1 MTMVNRETK
10 INRFQVISQRMMKK
24 ILIIRKAG
32 YANPKNASIHHFSG
46 LINPEK

>member
-1 MTMVNRETK
+1 MTMVMRETK
-10 INRFQVISQRMMKK
+10 INRFQVISHKMIKM
-24 ILIIRKAG
+24 ILIIRIAG